1 MKDQP
6 IEFNFDNSEIKYNQ
20 YIEPNNISKFA
31 NELNDFIQEN
41 KCKIYHENQENSE
54 KLFII
59 SENNLS
65 NQESI
70 ENDEFNNDNFNND
83 NFMSENQYNTNSYIN
98 DLSNLNFNS
107 ISSPH
112 NFLGQTTVSS
122 NTGNNNIKNDF

>member
-1 MKDQP
+1 MNDQP
-6 IEFNFDNSEIKYNQ
+6 IKFNSDNSEIKYNQ

-70 ENDEFNNDNFNND
+70 ENDEFNNDNF
-83 NFMSENQYNTNSYIN
+83 MSENQYNTNSYIN

-122 NTGNNNIKNDF
+122 NTGNNN

>member
-1 MKDQP
+1 MNDQP
-6 IEFNFDNSEIKYNQ
+6 IEFNFDNSEIKNNQ

-31 NELNDFIQEN
+31 NELNDFIQKN
-41 KCKIYHENQENSE
+41 KSKIYHENQGNSE

-83 NFMSENQYNTNSYIN
+83 NFISENQYNTNRYIN
-98 DLSNLNFNS
+98 DLSNFNLNS

-122 NTGNNNIKNDF
+122 NTGNNNI